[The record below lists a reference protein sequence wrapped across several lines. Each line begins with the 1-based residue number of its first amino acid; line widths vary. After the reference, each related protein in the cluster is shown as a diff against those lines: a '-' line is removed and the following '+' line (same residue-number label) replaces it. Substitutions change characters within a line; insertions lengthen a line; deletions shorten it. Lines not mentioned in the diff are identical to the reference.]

1 MRYCLSA
8 PTMVLAFKD
17 NHQAAVTVP
26 SDTIITVIGP
36 AEDDRFVVVVVGDE
50 QFLMFES
57 DLKDRGKL
65 VGKPQDRAPTRH
77 HRAED
82 RQGIRPLAKLR
93 ASGH

>member
-26 SDTIITVIGP
+26 SDKIITVIGP
-36 AEDDRFVVVVVGDE
+36 AEDDRFVVVAVDDE
-50 QFLMFES
+50 QFLMFAS

-65 VGKPQDRAPTRH
+65 VGKTPIGASTRH
-77 HRAED
+77 RRAED
-82 RQGIRPLAKLR
+82 RRGIGQLAKLR